1 MFDDRFGRS
10 GRRRRLAP
18 LLPAARFIACDDIVA
33 RGCQDDPDACCPGDV
48 FVVRT
53 TSADAQSR
61 VRRALARGV
70 VGIVADG
77 MIATQGRPLCIVP
90 DAAWAFARLT
100 QAFAG
105 EPARML
111 RVIAITGSSG
121 KTTAAWL
128 TASVLSE
135 GGVQVGVLSDLG
147 CLDGTSSVPE
157 RAVYARPRQFASWL
171 ARLARSGCTHAV
183 VEVSSRMLARHL
195 LAGVPCDTVVVTNLA
210 APDGDQAGGSAPA
223 APELRILDAIAA
235 DGCLIAP
242 TGTGPLGRLRRH
254 ARRRGIAVVS
264 AGLAPGGA
272 VTATPLDRSLYGQTF
287 LLRARDESVPVAV
300 DAPLTSF
307 VRNALLAAAV
317 GGRAGVPLER
327 IARGLEAA
335 GSVAGRMER
344 IDRGQDVPAFIDAPT
359 TLRAASAT
367 LACLRRLTRGR
378 LVAIAEERWTRAVG
392 LGTDTAWLDRRCDA
406 SLVVPTTMM
415 TDSADDADIAAYAR
429 IDRLLDGL
437 GADDCLIVLGGP
449 GLPSGGPPGPDD
461 GEFALV
467 DVIDGWFQLAH
478 PPGSAGRQAA

>member
-1 MFDDRFGRS
+1 
-10 GRRRRLAP
+10 
-18 LLPAARFIACDDIVA
+18 
-33 RGCQDDPDACCPGDV
+33 
-48 FVVRT
+48 
-53 TSADAQSR
+53 
-61 VRRALARGV
+61 
-70 VGIVADG
+70 
-77 MIATQGRPLCIVP
+77 
-90 DAAWAFARLT
+90 
-100 QAFAG
+100 
-105 EPARML
+105 
-111 RVIAITGSSG
+111 
-121 KTTAAWL
+121 
-128 TASVLSE
+128 
-135 GGVQVGVLSDLG
+135 
-147 CLDGTSSVPE
+147 VPE